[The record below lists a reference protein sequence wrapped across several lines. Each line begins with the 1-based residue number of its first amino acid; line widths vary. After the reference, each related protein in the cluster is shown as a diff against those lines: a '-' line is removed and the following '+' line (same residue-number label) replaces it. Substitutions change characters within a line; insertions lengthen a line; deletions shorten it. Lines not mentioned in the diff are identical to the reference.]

1 MQDLNDLQD
10 LIQIMVKFLIS
21 RPIAVVMTFLALLLL
36 GIVAS
41 NRLPVSLMPDIDI
54 PEITVAVSR
63 PDVSARELENSVV
76 SVLRRNLMQV
86 QGLDRIESESRN
98 GSALI
103 RLSFKFGNDIN
114 LAFMEVN
121 EKVDGAMNYLPAD
134 LERPRIIKAS
144 ATDIPVFMLN
154 IMLTDSMAGDEKFI
168 ELSEFA
174 ETVIKKRIEQLP
186 EVGMADITGQIKR
199 EIYISPDREKM
210 NSLGLTDD
218 DITSAVRIN
227 NINIGN
233 ILVKDGKYLY
243 NLEFSS
249 YLSDL
254 NDVRDIFIRTGS
266 RIIQM
271 KDIAEVGLREE
282 QPRGIYYSDGK
293 RAITL
298 AIIKESTSKMA
309 SLESKMAE
317 LLDVFRADY
326 PQMEFEI
333 SQDQTILLDYSIM
346 NLWESL
352 LLGGLLAFILMFFF
366 LKDGKSPLIIG
377 FSIPVTLVISLLF
390 FYLVGLS
397 LNIISLAGLI
407 LGIGMMIDNSIV
419 IIENITQW
427 IDRGLSLTEACARG
441 TNEVIT
447 PLISSVLVTCAVFI
461 PLIFLSGISGALF
474 YDQAIAIVIGQGVS
488 LLVGITLLPTV
499 YYLFYRNGKE
509 GWLTRLVK
517 KISLKRL
524 EERYEGGMDFFFR
537 YRRATMISFGLILLL
552 MVWLFIILEK
562 ERFPEIRQD
571 ELVVTVDWNENISL
585 DENLRRIRQLTE
597 SHSEL
602 VLQSNSFVGEQQF
615 LFNRDYD
622 LSYTQAKVYI
632 KARSYRA
639 QKELWEQINRFI
651 AQKWPGASVNIAA
664 QQNIF
669 EKIFSASEV
678 PLVAEVSLMKEKEVP
693 PVEVMTDIVSRMQE
707 QWPEAGISNP
717 PLEDKILLR
726 IDPDRLLLY
735 DVEPVTLYNTLK
747 AALNRYNIGQL
758 RASYEILPIVLSGKE
773 KQLSDII
780 STEDVLNKNG
790 KPIPVRELVRIQR
803 VHDYKTIKGGTNG
816 EYVPVYM
823 NIETNRPAD
832 ITRGIR
838 SIAGSD
844 QNLNVSFSGSL
855 ISGQKLFRELAVIL
869 VVALLLLYFILA
881 AQFESLMQPFIVL
894 LEIPIDIA
902 GALLLVLI
910 WGGTINIITMI
921 GLIVMSGVIINDSI
935 LKVDTINNLR
945 AEGLGLKEAI
955 YEGGSRRLKP
965 IIMVAMASIFSTMP
979 ILLYQG
985 MGSELERPLALAL
998 IGGMSL
1004 GTVVSLFFIPL
1015 AYWYVYRGK
1024 ENKAE
1029 ERRVARGA
1037 RKISDSRRVE

>member
-1 MQDLNDLQD
+1 V
-10 LIQIMVKFLIS
+10 VKFLIT
-21 RPIAVVMTFLALLLL
+21 RPVAVVMTFLALLLL

-86 QGLDRIESESRN
+86 QGIDKIESESRN

-121 EKVDGAMNYLPAD
+121 EKVDGAMNYLPND

-154 IMLTDSMAGDEKFI
+154 ITLADSMAGDEKFI

-218 DITSAVRIN
+218 DLTNAVRIN

-249 YLSDL
+249 YLSHL

-271 KDIAEVGLREE
+271 KDIAVVGIREE

-293 RAITL
+293 RAIAL

-333 SQDQTILLDYSIM
+333 SQDQTRLLDYSIS
-346 NLWESL
+346 NLWQSL
-352 LLGGLLAFILMFFF
+352 LAGGMLAFMLMFFF

-377 FSIPVTLVISLLF
+377 FSIPATLVISLLF
-390 FYLVGLS
+390 FYLTGLS
-397 LNIISLAGLI
+397 INIISLAGLI

-427 IDRGLSLTEACARG
+427 IDRGLSLIEACVRG

-517 KISLKRL
+517 KISLKRI
-524 EERYEGGMDFFFR
+524 EEKYEGGMNFFFR
-537 YRRATMISFGLILLL
+537 YRRATMITFGLIILL
-552 MVWLFIILEK
+552 MVWLFITLEK
-562 ERFPEIRQD
+562 ERFPDIRQD
-571 ELVVTVDWNENISL
+571 ELVVSVDWNENIGL
-585 DENLRRIRQLTE
+585 EENLGRIRQMTE
-597 SHSEL
+597 SPGAL
-602 VLQSNSFVGEQQF
+602 VLQSNSFIGEQQF

-632 KARSYRA
+632 KAKDYRA
-639 QKELWEQINRFI
+639 QETLGEEFYGFLAER
-651 AQKWPGASVNIAA
+651 WPGATVSIAA

-693 PVEVMTDIVSRMQE
+693 PVEVMTRIVARMQE
-707 QWPEAGISNP
+707 QWPGAGISNP
-717 PLEDKILLR
+717 SLEDKILLR

-735 DVEPVTLYNTLK
+735 DVEPMTLYNTLK
-747 AALNRYNIGQL
+747 ASLNRYNIGQL

-773 KQLSDII
+773 EKVGDII
-780 STEDVLNKNG
+780 ATANVSNKTG
-790 KPIPVRELVRIQR
+790 QPVPVRELVRIQR
-803 VHDYKTIKGGTNG
+803 IHDYKTIRGGMNG

-823 NIETNRPAD
+823 NVETNRPAEL
-832 ITRGIR
+832 TRRIR
-838 SIAGSD
+838 SLAGPD

-855 ISGQKLFRELAVIL
+855 ITGQKMFRELAIIL
-869 VVALLLLYFILA
+869 MVALMLLYFILA
-881 AQFESLMQPFIVL
+881 AQFESLTQPFIVL

-955 YEGGSRRLKP
+955 YQGGSRRLKP
-965 IIMVAMASIFSTMP
+965 IIMVAMASIFSTLP
-979 ILLYQG
+979 ILFSQG
-985 MGSELERPLALAL
+985 MGSELQRPMALAL

-1015 AYWYVYRGK
+1015 AYWYIYRGR
-1024 ENKAE
+1024 
-1029 ERRVARGA
+1029 ERRAMGMGH
-1037 RKISDSRRVE
+1037 KGVEV